1 MTSHVESS
9 EESTANMLRIHFT
22 NRLAIAL
29 SVLFTLSSV
38 SFGQDRDTKVRDDRA
53 SFKTADAWVY
63 NDLDRALAQAARSKK
78 PILAVLRC
86 VP

>member
-1 MTSHVESS
+1 MVRVQF
-9 EESTANMLRIHFT
+9 N
-22 NRLAIAL
+22 NRLAIGFGVLLAL
-29 SVLFTLSSV
+29 TSV
-38 SFGQDRDTKVRDDRA
+38 SSAQDRDTKVRDDRD

-63 NDLDRALAQAARSKK
+63 NDLDTALAQAVRSKK